1 MITQEEHIQPDR
13 RQRLQN
19 QNMRLL
25 GIRAFNQ
32 GIDVGDDG
40 FEDGDGGTE
49 TEDLAGHGH
58 GAH

>member
-1 MITQEEHIQPDR
+1 MITEEEHIQPDR
-13 RQRLQN
+13 RQRLQY
-19 QNMRLL
+19 QDMRLFS
-25 GIRAFNQ
+25 IWAFNQ
-32 GIDVGDDG
+32 RIDVGDDG